1 MYQRYFKRAFDIIS
15 SAVALFL
22 FSPVLISLA
31 WLVRS
36 KLGTPVIFR
45 QTRPGKNGK
54 LFRLYK
60 FRSMTDERD
69 KDGKLLPD
77 AERMT
82 NFGRKLRA
90 TSLDELPELINI
102 LKGDMSVVGPRP
114 QLVRDMVFFTP
125 EEMKRQSVLPGLTG
139 LAQVSGRNNIDWKE
153 RFRYDL
159 QYIRHITFA
168 EDMNIIYR
176 TIFKVGGQEDVST
189 DGMETS
195 EDYGDW
201 LLRKNMTTLDV
212 YEANQ
217 IRAKQILEQFEMSG
231 GKEESAWEGNS
242 PY

>member
-1 MYQRYFKRAFDIIS
+1 MYRNYLKRLFDIVS
-15 SAVALFL
+15 SCAVLIFA
-22 FSPVLISLA
+22 SPVLLFLA
-31 WLVRS
+31 LLIRIR
-36 KLGTPVIFR
+36 LGAPVIFS
-45 QTRPGKNGK
+45 QVRPGKDGK

-60 FRSMTDERD
+60 FRSMTDARD
-69 KDGKLLPD
+69 TDGKLLPD

-82 NFGRKLRA
+82 SFGRKLRA

-102 LKGDMSVVGPRP
+102 IKGDMSVVGPRP

-139 LAQVSGRNNIDWKE
+139 LAQINGRNNIDWKG

-168 EDMNIIYR
+168 EDMRIIYR
-176 TIFKVGGQEDVST
+176 TIFKVGAQEDVAT

-201 LLRKNMTTLDV
+201 LLGRFFISVDTYQDK
-212 YEANQ
+212 Q
-217 IRAKQILEQFEMSG
+217 RAAEVIMEQWVHEHG
-231 GKEESAWEGNS
+231 L
-242 PY
+242 